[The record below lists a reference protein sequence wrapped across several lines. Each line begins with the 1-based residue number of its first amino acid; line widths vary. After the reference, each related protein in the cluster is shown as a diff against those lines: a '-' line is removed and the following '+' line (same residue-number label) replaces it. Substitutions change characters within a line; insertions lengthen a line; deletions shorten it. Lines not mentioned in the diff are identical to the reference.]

1 MQMLSI
7 NTPTIVQ
14 YHWNIIS
21 LWMSAQ
27 MYDGDNWKNSWKGKW
42 CKKELNF
49 LGYTCIKFL
58 VSSICFLLFFILGY
72 R

>member
-1 MQMLSI
+1 MLSI

-27 MYDGDNWKNSWKGKW
+27 MYDGDN
-42 CKKELNF
+42 
-49 LGYTCIKFL
+49 
-58 VSSICFLLFFILGY
+58 
-72 R
+72 